1 MLESR
6 RRWATALSLLLL
18 VAIAAGLG
26 CRKELPELFDRNN
39 PPETYIT
46 AAPVESLFDGF
57 QVHLHWYGRDPDGEV
72 AYYLWAWTDSSEAYY
87 SAWNPE
93 TSVEDRILRE
103 GDFDATHLTTRTDSI
118 FFLKANDNG
127 GTSRD
132 LTFNITAVDDKGRR
146 DPVPA
151 RLYFTTSVDQRPS
164 ILWVNEPPE
173 TLSVGEAFSCRFTGS
188 TANGYLL
195 GYQWSSGADP
205 SWLPQDETD
214 TPMWS
219 FRHPDYADS
228 TFITLHFS
236 NDPLLNPSWLSYY
249 RYGVFA
255 VRAKCLDLAGVESE
269 VNADPED
276 LSGVV
281 LPILNRDP
289 NTRLRPQAGAD
300 YPLIVTYSPGQGLP
314 DETLYYTADS
324 VVTASGVYHYVVQDT
339 LPWGQNAYA
348 EFHWQ
353 GWDTDDPMVVDYDV
367 PDDVDFRFQTG
378 YSWVS
383 PNLNNLA
390 INFNA
395 DSRLYPPSD
404 SDSSLGYPEE
414 LSLPGAY
421 GEFGKEYYINIAP
434 VNYTV
439 RGLAIDHF
447 GRVDGT
453 PAKVTFTGGFKPVF
467 DMIVLTSPGATD
479 SVDLLALPPGD
490 PVNIKLQGQFVAPPV
505 ANRFAWDEGTRTATI
520 QPVSVDGT
528 FPNTTNDF
536 QLVLRFHGHDDDR
549 NGVATQLGRFWW
561 NLLDEEYANSTN
573 QFINDK
579 FWVEEGTFIK
589 NWDELRDE
597 SGDPV
602 AEGAYTMVLAVRDTL
617 TTLLDGTTPTY
628 LGEKDLLAL
637 FCNTLQNDAFTEYI
651 EEQKQREFSLSTV
664 GRLSDQVSTS
674 FIIEYLGF
682 GRPEEE

>member
-6 RRWATALSLLLL
+6 RRWATTWSLLLL
-18 VAIAAGLG
+18 VALALGLG

-72 AYYLWAWTDSSEAYY
+72 VYYLWAWTDSSEAYY
-87 SAWNPE
+87 AAWNPE
-93 TSVEDRILRE
+93 TNIEDRILRE
-103 GDFDATHLTTRTDSI
+103 GNFDATHLTTRTDSI
-118 FFLKANDNG
+118 FFLRANDNG

-151 RLYFTTSVDQRPS
+151 RLYFTASVDQRPQ
-164 ILWVNEPPE
+164 IIWVNEPPE
-173 TLSVGEAFSCRFTGS
+173 TLSVGEAFSCRFTGA
-188 TANGYLL
+188 TENGYLL
-195 GYQWSSGADP
+195 GYQWSSGSDP
-205 SWLPQDETD
+205 SWYPQDATES
-214 TPMWS
+214 PVWS
-219 FRHPDYADS
+219 FQHPSYADS
-228 TFITLHFS
+228 AFITLHFA
-236 NDPLLNPSWLSYY
+236 NDPLLDPAWLEYY
-249 RYGVFA
+249 RYGIYA
-255 VRAKCLDLAGVESE
+255 IRAKCLDLAGVESE
-269 VNADPED
+269 VDADPED
-276 LSGVV
+276 LRGVV

-324 VVTASGVYHYVVQDT
+324 VASAPGVYHYAVNDT

-353 GWDTDDPMVVDYDV
+353 GWDTDDPMVVDYDM

-378 YSWVS
+378 YSWIS

-390 INFNA
+390 IDFSAN
-395 DSRLYPPSD
+395 SRLYPPSD
-404 SDSSLGYPEE
+404 SDSALGYPEE
-414 LSLPGAY
+414 LNLPGAF
-421 GEFGKEYYINIAP
+421 GEFGKEYFINIAP

-439 RGLAIDHF
+439 RGFAIDHF

-453 PAKVTFTGGFKPVF
+453 PARVTFTGGHKPVF
-467 DMIVLTSPGATD
+467 DSIVLTSPGAAD

-490 PVNIKLQGQFVAPPV
+490 PVTIKLQAQFVAPP
-505 ANRFAWDEGTRTATI
+505 AAGRFTWDEGTRTAII
-520 QPVSVDGT
+520 QPVSVETYTYD
-528 FPNTTNDF
+528 NYEI
-536 QLVLRFHGHDDDR
+536 VLRFYGHDDDR

-561 NLLDEEYANSTN
+561 NLLDEEYSNSTN
-573 QFINDK
+573 QFINEK

-589 NWDELRDE
+589 NWAEMRDE
-597 SGDPV
+597 DGDPV
-602 AEGAYTMVLAVRDTL
+602 TAGAYTLTLGVRELVTTVLAEE
-617 TTLLDGTTPTY
+617 TPAW
-628 LGEKDLLAL
+628 LGGKDLRAL

-651 EEQKQREFSLSTV
+651 ETQQQRQFSLSTV
-664 GRLSDQVSTS
+664 GRLSEQITTS
-674 FIIEYLGF
+674 FSIEYLTL
-682 GRPEEE
+682 GRPTEE